1 MTRIAFFCMRLST
14 ESGRDDARSV
24 AVIHAALDAGI
35 TLLDTADAYCLDSA
49 EAGHNERLIAT
60 ALRSWSGDRSR
71 VRVATK
77 GGLVRPRGEWIQ
89 DGRAKHLRAA
99 CEASCRALGVE
110 RIDLYQLHAPDPR
123 TPLSTS
129 VRALAGLER
138 DRLVASVGLCNV
150 TVGQI
155 EEARR
160 IVEIASV
167 QVELSPWT
175 DASIL
180 NGVVDYCGAN
190 GIALL
195 AYRPLGGV
203 RRRQQLRAE
212 PGLADIAAKHGCSP
226 AEVALAWLRHFPHVT
241 PVAGATTLE
250 TIASLARADSVVLDD
265 EDLARIGDHLPA
277 GRALSLKAAGTTTG
291 ALRRADGEVVL
302 IMGIPGAGKSTL
314 AEGFVERGYA
324 RLNRDDAGG
333 TLTDL
338 LPQLD
343 ALVASGAPRI
353 VIDNT
358 YVSRKARA
366 GVIGTAARH
375 GLPVRCISLE
385 TSVEDAQVNA
395 VERMLSR
402 FGHLL
407 DPEEIRSAA
416 KRDTAAFGPGV
427 QFRYQREL
435 EPPQPDE
442 GFDAIEVA
450 RFARRPRPDYTRKAV
465 LVWCDGVLRRSRS
478 GKRTPDPSP
487 DARNDEE
494 ILTRRFNVLQ
504 QYRDA
509 GWLLLGISWHPEVA
523 EKLTTDADVKA
534 GFARMREVS
543 EVAIEIEYCPHAA
556 GPPVCWCRKP
566 LPGLGVIFIHRHQL
580 DAAQCIYVGT
590 GSQDPGFARRLGFQ
604 YQDADTF
611 FAAR

>member
-1 MTRIAFFCMRLST
+1 MTRIALGCMRLST
-14 ESGRDDARSV
+14 ESDRDDARSV

-35 TLLDTADAYCLDSA
+35 TLLDTADAYCLDA
-49 EAGHNERLIAT
+49 DETGHNERLVAS
-60 ALRSWSGDRSR
+60 ALASWGGDRSR
-71 VRVATK
+71 IRVATK
-77 GGLVRPRGEWIQ
+77 GGLVRPRGDWIQ
-89 DGRAKHLRAA
+89 DGRATHLRAA
-99 CEASCRALGVE
+99 CEASRRALGVE

-129 VRALAGLER
+129 VRALANLQRDGLI
-138 DRLVASVGLCNV
+138 ASVGLCNV
-150 TVGQI
+150 NVGQI
-155 EEARR
+155 DDARR
-160 IVEIASV
+160 IVNIASV
-167 QVELSPWT
+167 QVELNLWT

-180 NGVVDYCGAN
+180 NGVVDYCAAN

-203 RRRQQLRAE
+203 RRRQQLRVE
-212 PGLADIAAKHGCSP
+212 PRLADIAAKHGCSP
-226 AEVALAWLRHFPHVT
+226 AEIALAWLRRFSHVT
-241 PVAGATTLE
+241 PIAGATTLD
-250 TIASLARADSVVLDD
+250 TVASLARADSVVLDE
-265 EDLARIGDHLPA
+265 EDLARIDEHLPA
-277 GRALSLKAAGTTTG
+277 GRALGLKTAPRTTV
-291 ALRRADGEVVL
+291 APRRAAGEVVV

-314 AEGFVERGYA
+314 AESFVERGYT

-333 TLTDL
+333 TLSDL
-338 LPQLD
+338 LPRLD
-343 ALVASGAPRI
+343 ALAASGESRI

-366 GVIGTAARH
+366 SVIGTAARH

-402 FGHLL
+402 FGRLL
-407 DPEEIRSAA
+407 GPEEIRAAA

-442 GFDAIEVA
+442 GFDSIDVA
-450 RFARRPRPDYTRKAV
+450 HFARRRQPDYTQKAV
-465 LVWCDGVLRRSRS
+465 LLWCDGVLRRSRS
-478 GKRTPDPSP
+478 GKRTPDSR
-487 DARNDEE
+487 DDEE
-494 ILTRRFNVLQ
+494 ILTRRFEVLER
-504 QYRDA
+504 YRDD

-523 EKLTTDADVKA
+523 DKLTTDAEVKA
-534 GFARMREVS
+534 GFARMRELSGVD
-543 EVAIEIEYCPHAA
+543 IEIEYCPHPA

-566 LPGLGVIFIHRHQL
+566 LPGLGVVFIERHRL
-580 DAAQCIYVGT
+580 DRAQCLYVGT

-611 FAAR
+611 FAGR

>member
-1 MTRIAFFCMRLST
+1 MTRIALGCMRLST
-14 ESGRDDARSV
+14 ESDRDDARSV

-35 TLLDTADAYCLDSA
+35 TLLDTADAYCLDA
-49 EAGHNERLIAT
+49 DEAGHNERLVAS
-60 ALRSWSGDRSR
+60 ALKSWTGDRSGI
-71 VRVATK
+71 RVATK

-89 DGRAKHLRAA
+89 DGRAIHLRDA
-99 CEASCRALGVE
+99 CEASRCALGVE
-110 RIDLYQLHAPDPR
+110 CIDLYQLHAPDPR

-129 VRALAGLER
+129 VRALASLQRDGLI
-138 DRLVASVGLCNV
+138 ASVGLCNV
-150 TVGQI
+150 NVGQI
-155 EEARR
+155 DDARR
-160 IVEIASV
+160 TVNIASV
-167 QVELSPWT
+167 QVELNLWT

-180 NGVVDYCGAN
+180 NGVVDYCAIN

-212 PGLADIAAKHGCSP
+212 PLADIAMKHGCSP
-226 AEVALAWLRHFPHVT
+226 AEIALAWLRRFPHVT

-250 TIASLARADSVVLDD
+250 TIASLARADSVLLDE
-265 EDLARIGDHLPA
+265 EDFARIDELLPA
-277 GRALSLKAAGTTTG
+277 GRALGLKATPRTT
-291 ALRRADGEVVL
+291 AAPRRDAAEVVV

-314 AEGFVERGYA
+314 AESFVERGYA

-333 TLTDL
+333 TLSDL
-338 LPQLD
+338 LPRLD
-343 ALVASGAPRI
+343 ALAASGESRI

-366 GVIGTAARH
+366 SVIGTAARH

-395 VERMLSR
+395 VERMLTR
-402 FGHLL
+402 FGRLL
-407 DPEEIRSAA
+407 GPEEMRVAA

-442 GFDAIEVA
+442 GFDSIEIA
-450 RFARRPRPDYTRKAV
+450 HFARRSQPDYTQRAV
-465 LVWCDGVLRRSRS
+465 LLWCDGVLRRSRS
-478 GKRTPDPSP
+478 GKRTPDSF
-487 DARNDEE
+487 DDEE
-494 ILTRRFNVLQ
+494 ILTRRFEVLER
-504 QYRDA
+504 YRDD

-523 EKLTTDADVKA
+523 EQLTTDADVTA
-534 GFARMREVS
+534 GFARMRELSGVD
-543 EVAIEIEYCPHAA
+543 IEIEYCPHPA

-566 LPGLGVIFIHRHQL
+566 LPGLGVLFIHRHRL
-580 DAAQCIYVGT
+580 DRAQCIYVGT

-604 YQDADTF
+604 YQDADSF
-611 FAAR
+611 FAGR